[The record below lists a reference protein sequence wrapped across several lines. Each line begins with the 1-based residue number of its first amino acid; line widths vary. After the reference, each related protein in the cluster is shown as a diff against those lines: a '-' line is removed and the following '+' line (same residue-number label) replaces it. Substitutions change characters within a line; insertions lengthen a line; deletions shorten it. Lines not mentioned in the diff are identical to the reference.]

1 MNEVS
6 VTNEVENWSIFVLS
20 VSDPNLFAELA
31 AAAAAGSKV
40 FRTFLFRSLPC
51 EVDG

>member
-6 VTNEVENWSIFVLS
+6 VTSEVENWSIFVPS
-20 VSDPNLFAELA
+20 VSDPNLFAEL
-31 AAAAAGSKV
+31 AAAAGSKV